1 MFATGSRK
9 KYTRG
14 KWSIANGGYDLDWE
28 LYYNNVPFMSKVDG
42 ENAKFHNSYMP
53 EKQAMK
59 IVGVIEAI
67 FDCKVDW
74 EEFYG

>member
-1 MFATGSRK
+1 M
-9 KYTRG
+9 
-14 KWSIANGGYDLDWE
+14 DWE